1 MGRPIPWFPSFSRF
15 ESSGFFIVGVV
26 LKDIAYREKVQ
37 NVNECVT
44 ESLELQSVLQVKCLQ
59 IPVKK
64 LNIFLKFVIP
74 VMVPAKTSPL
84 ACVTKCNQQCSVGPS
99 TTLECG
105 MMEAHTTSC
114 TVITLFFWTHNKE
127 KLYWLKFGIVFLVP
141 AVKHVSSFFPFIRI
155 ICAIHNSP
163 HLV

>member
-1 MGRPIPWFPSFSRF
+1 
-15 ESSGFFIVGVV
+15 VGVV

-114 TVITLFFWTHNKE
+114 TVITLFF
-127 KLYWLKFGIVFLVP
+127 
-141 AVKHVSSFFPFIRI
+141 
-155 ICAIHNSP
+155 
-163 HLV
+163 